1 MGPALSIEKPLKAL
15 KNSSGLDNEIHFS
28 HQFHSV
34 GIPLLVSP
42 TLLRLRN
49 LGQIDLARLKKEAE
63 GWVVEIGE
71 VKSSTVG
78 EEQMEKSQKRRLFFS
93 QHFLA
98 GLFGHPTKLVRMLK
112 KN

>member
-1 MGPALSIEKPLKAL
+1 ML
-15 KNSSGLDNEIHFS
+15 KNSSGLENEIYFS
-28 HQFHSV
+28 HQFHSI

-49 LGQIDLARLKKEAE
+49 LGQIDLARFKKAGEE
-63 GWVVEIGE
+63 WVVEIGE
-71 VKSSTVG
+71 VKSSSVG

-98 GLFGHPTKLVRMLK
+98 GLFGHPTKLVRMIK
-112 KN
+112 KD